1 MAEFDMIDA
10 TAWAAM
16 LLGAFT
22 LAAAIGALRKP
33 GLWQTMVKEIEQSP
47 ALQLLC
53 GLVELILGAAVYLA
67 NPWIPADILTCIMKA
82 IGGIMMIEA
91 LVVLAFSDLYFHFW
105 LRNLANMQR
114 IWVALTLACG
124 LALTVAGLMRLN

>member
-1 MAEFDMIDA
+1 
-10 TAWAAM
+10 M

-33 GLWQTMVKEIEQSP
+33 GLWQAMVREIEQSP

-53 GLVELILGAAVYLA
+53 GLVELMLGAAIYLA
-67 NPWIPADILTCIMKA
+67 NPWIPADILTCIMKTL
-82 IGGIMMIEA
+82 GGIMIVEA

-105 LRNLANMQR
+105 LRNLAHMQR
-114 IWVALTLACG
+114 TWVILTLVFG
-124 LALTVAGLMRLN
+124 LALTVAGLARLA

>member
-33 GLWQTMVKEIEQSP
+33 GLWQAMVREIEQSP

-53 GLVELILGAAVYLA
+53 GLVELMLGAAVYLA
-67 NPWIPADILTCIMKA
+67 NPWIPADILTCIMKTL
-82 IGGIMMIEA
+82 GGIMIAEA

-105 LRNLANMQR
+105 LRNLAHMQR
-114 IWVALTLACG
+114 TWVILTFVFG
-124 LALTVAGLMRLN
+124 LALTVAGLARLA